1 MAPISRNRRIWLGAA
16 LGGVLALAGCAPTE
30 GTGTGAA
37 STRPAPVTQLGG
49 GQWDVKTLNGTP
61 VMANVPINITFEDG
75 RVFGAGSCNRFMG
88 SYTPGKDFGITMSQ
102 MASTMMACA
111 DAQMQQEQTFLTL
124 LGDVT
129 SYSIDESGTLTLST
143 ADGRTI
149 TAQRAP
155 A

>member
-1 MAPISRNRRIWLGAA
+1 MRFPTGNRRIRLGAA
-16 LGGVLALAGCAPTE
+16 LAAALAIAACAPTE

-37 STRPAPVTQLGG
+37 STRPAPVTPLVG
-49 GQWDVKTLNGTP
+49 GQWDVKALNGKP
-61 VMANVPINITFEDG
+61 VLANVPINITFENG

-88 SYTPGKDFGITMSQ
+88 SYTPGKQFGITMSQ

-111 DAQMQQEQTFLTL
+111 DAQMQQEQTFLGL
-124 LGDVT
+124 LADVT
-129 SYSIDESGTLTLST
+129 RYTIDDAGMLTLST
-143 ADGRTI
+143 EDGRTI